1 MLVAATGDNRRLLH
15 VLTMTRLAG
24 VDFRGWAIFTDEETH
39 TSDGETTAGWAPSP
53 VHPEALQFLMPLGLF
68 PRDSRACIF
77 SDSQYAADVCLG
89 SVQPRCNVRLAGF
102 GQQLLLQMQLRISGT
117 LSLL

>member
-24 VDFRGWAIFTDEETH
+24 VVTDEETH

-89 SVQPRCNVRLAGF
+89 SVQPRCNVRLAGI